1 MGSIVILIVIAVLIS
16 VILSYCVAYYRAF
29 YLLQIGEVSSDNG
42 DLSDSDNSNIDDAAE
57 KTEIENIDEDST
69 AGDAFETDESGKDV
83 FSKPTKSDSIT
94 EKDSF
99 ELTLKESM
107 GYSASFLKIK
117 ENLSS
122 LKKGIILFFSVFS
135 IIAAIIIILSY
146 DKLTAVK
153 GIQYILYSD
162 CLFLIATID
171 YKVKRI
177 PNKLI
182 LFLFCLRICGIICEI
197 TFDAQP
203 WYALLTSSAIGMAVG
218 IITVLICLLISRGG
232 IGAGDLKMFAVIGM
246 FFGLQGLMEIMIY
259 SLFLASIVGII
270 LLITRKAKFKSS
282 LAMAP
287 FMFIGSMFHIWT
299 L

>member
-16 VILSYCVAYYRAF
+16 VILSYCAAYYREF
-29 YLLQIGEVSSDNG
+29 YLLQTGKVSSDNG
-42 DLSDSDNSNIDDAAE
+42 VLSDSDNSNIDDVAE
-57 KTEIENIDEDST
+57 KKETENIDEYITAEDSS
-69 AGDAFETDESGKDV
+69 ETDKSGKDV
-83 FSKPTKSDSIT
+83 LSKPSKSDSIT
-94 EKDSF
+94 ENDSV
-99 ELTLKESM
+99 EPTPKESRCN
-107 GYSASFLKIK
+107 ASFLKIQ
-117 ENLSS
+117 ENLFS
-122 LKKGIILFFSVFS
+122 LKKGIILFFLVFS
-135 IIAAIIIILSY
+135 IIAAIIIILLY

-182 LFLFCLRICGIICEI
+182 LFLFCLRICDIICEI
-197 TFDAQP
+197 VFDAQP

-246 FFGLQGLMEIMIY
+246 FYGLQGLMEIMIY

-287 FMFIGSMFHIWT
+287 FMFIGSMLHIWT